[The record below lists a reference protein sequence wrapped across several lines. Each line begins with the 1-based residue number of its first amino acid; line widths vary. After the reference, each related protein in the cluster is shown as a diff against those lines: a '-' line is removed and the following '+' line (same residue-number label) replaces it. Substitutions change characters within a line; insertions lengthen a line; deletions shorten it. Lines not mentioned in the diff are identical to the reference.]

1 MDNRLIL
8 WLICWSLS
16 ISPPWST
23 RLPALIFAQD
33 GERGKTSMTCTNGIG
48 QTPLTSGFWLESAN
62 GKLCQE
68 SKGQEKREERAF
80 PPLLFSLL
88 YSVVLTMPPS
98 LHDSFCEVALLYGS
112 SAY

>member
-1 MDNRLIL
+1 
-8 WLICWSLS
+8 
-16 ISPPWST
+16 
-23 RLPALIFAQD
+23 
-33 GERGKTSMTCTNGIG
+33 MTCTNGIG

-62 GKLCQE
+62 GKLWQE

>member
-62 GKLCQE
+62 EWEALAGEQRA
-68 SKGQEKREERAF
+68 GEERGEGISPTAF
-80 PPLLFSLL
+80 LSALFCGSDNASIPPRQLL
-88 YSVVLTMPPS
+88 
-98 LHDSFCEVALLYGS
+98 
-112 SAY
+112 